1 LNFSA
6 EKFWRGDWKKLVLA
20 KRHRPLTLRLRRQ
33 GVFDGFDL
41 FKFKTRFATLH
52 NFVTPTRCCDCFS
65 PLLRGQPEGSESPEG
80 KKSDSSG
87 TVPDLEAPTDGGNMG
102 GEWWAENSGSG
113 AASSSLSGGAEDK
126 FASQLNGDWNQ
137 KVLQGQVKMTVP

>member
-1 LNFSA
+1 
-6 EKFWRGDWKKLVLA
+6 
-20 KRHRPLTLRLRRQ
+20 
-33 GVFDGFDL
+33 
-41 FKFKTRFATLH
+41 
-52 NFVTPTRCCDCFS
+52 
-65 PLLRGQPEGSESPEG
+65 
-80 KKSDSSG
+80 
-87 TVPDLEAPTDGGNMG
+87 MG